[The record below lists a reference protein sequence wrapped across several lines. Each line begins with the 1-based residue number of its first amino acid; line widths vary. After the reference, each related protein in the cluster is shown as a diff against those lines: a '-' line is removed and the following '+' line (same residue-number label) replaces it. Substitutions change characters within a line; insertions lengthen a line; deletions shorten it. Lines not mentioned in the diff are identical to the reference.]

1 MASRRALYASRA
13 RATLPV
19 NPGSVSSST
28 TIACSTWLTQRV
40 PSACR
45 PSTRAIVAASPAISA
60 TLRSGCSTFEVE
72 RITAHRRA
80 AGVTIVE
87 NEAPETIPA

>member
-1 MASRRALYASRA
+1 M
-13 RATLPV
+13 
-19 NPGSVSSST
+19 
-28 TIACSTWLTQRV
+28 
-40 PSACR
+40 
-45 PSTRAIVAASPAISA
+45 AASPAISA